1 MKPGSKDRK
10 YEILITGMELEE
22 LRKQTPQM
30 VEAFGLDRRI
40 ENYQGKRPIGFYR
53 WDIDCLVEVV
63 MCALDDPAEYPDKN
77 AGEYRAM
84 KNLYEKLRKLNEEAF
99 SE

>member
-10 YEILITGMELEE
+10 YKILITGMELEE
-22 LRKQTPQM
+22 LQKQTGHM

-40 ENYQGKRPIGFYR
+40 ENYRGKRPIGFYR
-53 WDIDCLVEVV
+53 WDIDCLVDVV
-63 MCALDDPAEYPDKN
+63 SYVLDDPEEYPDKKSK
-77 AGEYRAM
+77 EYLAM
-84 KNLYEKLRKLNEEAF
+84 KNLYEKLKKLEEEAY

>member
-22 LRKQTPQM
+22 LQKQTSQM

-40 ENYQGKRPIGFYR
+40 ENYLGKRPIGFYR
-53 WDIDCLVEVV
+53 WDLDCLVDVV
-63 MCALDDPAEYPDKN
+63 MCALDDPVEYPDKN
-77 AGEYRAM
+77 TGEYLAM
-84 KNLYEKLRKLNEEAF
+84 KNLYEKLRKLHEEAY
-99 SE
+99 SK